1 MIKKTKLVA
10 GIALIIQS
18 ITFLILFFVFYS
30 RKKKS
35 ATAYLG
41 ISLVAAIAGA
51 AMIIA
56 GLMANGETEI
66 EDIIYIDRGY
76 ENVVEKFSML
86 GADIKRVPIFEN
98 KSEMPK
104 QA

>member
-35 ATAYLG
+35 ASAYLG
-41 ISLVAAIAGA
+41 ISLVAALAGA
-51 AMIIA
+51 AMIIWHKEDEKSQERLLW
-56 GLMANGETEI
+56 GSDWEDCEDLFDDESENEIDCVI
-66 EDIIYIDRGY
+66 EDNDSTDTI
-76 ENVVEKFSML
+76 VEE
-86 GADIKRVPIFEN
+86 V
-98 KSEMPK
+98 
-104 QA
+104 

>member
-51 AMIIA
+51 AMIIWHKEDEKA
-56 GLMANGETEI
+56 QERLLWGSDWEDCEDLFDDASENDIDCII
-66 EDIIYIDRGY
+66 EDNDSSDTL
-76 ENVVEKFSML
+76 VEE
-86 GADIKRVPIFEN
+86 V
-98 KSEMPK
+98 
-104 QA
+104 